1 LENKESKK
9 SKMIIPI
16 LCFSC
21 RNPIAVKYQAY
32 LKKVKE
38 YRKEEGKS
46 ETSEME
52 YLTATTEKTAEGKA
66 LDDLGVKRMCCRRH
80 FLSHVDLL

>member
-1 LENKESKK
+1 
-9 SKMIIPI
+9 MIIPI

-21 RNPIAVKYQAY
+21 RNPIAGKYETY

-38 YRKEEGKS
+38 YRKEDGK
-46 ETSEME
+46 TEME
-52 YLTATTEKTAEGKA
+52 YLTASTVKTAEGKA

>member
-1 LENKESKK
+1 
-9 SKMIIPI
+9 MIIPI

-21 RNPIAVKYQAY
+21 RNPIAGKYEAY

-38 YRKEEGKS
+38 YRKKEGKS

>member
-1 LENKESKK
+1 
-9 SKMIIPI
+9 MIIPI
-16 LCFSC
+16 ICFSC
-21 RNPIAVKYQAY
+21 RNPIAGKYDAY

-38 YRKEEGKS
+38 YRKEEGK
-46 ETSEME
+46 TEME
-52 YLTATTEKTAEGKA
+52 YLTASTVKTAEGKA